1 MVFTDD
7 GACPNNKKGGDRA
20 GIGIWWNHGHKLNV
34 SERVKGEKQTNN
46 VREIQAIVRAI
57 LLSIE
62 MKTIKKLQVN
72 TDSKFIINSVTKCM
86 AGWKK
91 KGWKKADGKEVAK
104 KDDFIILDRVIDDAK
119 GVGIKIEWQH
129 VKGHAGIEGNKE
141 AEKLAVAG
149 SLIDL

>member
-7 GACPNNKKGGDRA
+7 GGCPNNGKGGDRA
-20 GIGIWWNHGHKLNV
+20 GIGIWWNHGHKLKV

-46 VREIQAIVRAI
+46 VGEIQAIVRAI

-91 KGWKKADGKEVAK
+91 KFWKKADGKEMWG
-104 KDDFIILDRVIDDAK
+104 LRSSGSTSRVMLASRATRRQK
-119 GVGIKIEWQH
+119 SWPWQ
-129 VKGHAGIEGNKE
+129 GP
-141 AEKLAVAG
+141 
-149 SLIDL
+149 